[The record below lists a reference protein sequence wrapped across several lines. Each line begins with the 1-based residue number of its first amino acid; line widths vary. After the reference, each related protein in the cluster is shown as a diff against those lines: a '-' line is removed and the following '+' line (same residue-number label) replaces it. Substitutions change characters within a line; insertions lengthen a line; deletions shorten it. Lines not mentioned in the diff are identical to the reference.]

1 MKSEVEVNYLFV
13 SYVQQSIKNSASACL
28 KKKQKYSHTYFP
40 TDSLEDIMRSSISE
54 SYLSLDFISESEI
67 MNLEKFAEN
76 EALSR
81 AIEQLN
87 FKEKKLLYEK
97 YIQCKTDSEIARIF
111 DISRQGVSIFRKR
124 LLKKL
129 EVFLKR

>member
-40 TDSLEDIMRSSISE
+40 TDSLEDIMRSSISK

-67 MNLEKFAEN
+67 MNLENFAEN

-87 FKEKKLLYEK
+87 FKEKNYFMKNIFNVKQIVKLPEFLISAVKESLYSEK
-97 YIQCKTDSEIARIF
+97 DY
-111 DISRQGVSIFRKR
+111 
-124 LLKKL
+124 
-129 EVFLKR
+129 

>member
-67 MNLEKFAEN
+67 MNLENFAEN

-111 DISRQGVSIFRKR
+111 EVKSIILCKILYNVLPVSH
-124 LLKKL
+124 
-129 EVFLKR
+129 

>member
-67 MNLEKFAEN
+67 MNLENFAEN

-87 FKEKKLLYEK
+87 FKKKNYFMKNIFNVKQIVKLPEFLISAVKESLYSEKDY
-97 YIQCKTDSEIARIF
+97 
-111 DISRQGVSIFRKR
+111 
-124 LLKKL
+124 
-129 EVFLKR
+129 

>member
-67 MNLEKFAEN
+67 MNLENFTEN

-87 FKEKKLLYEK
+87 LKEKKLLYEK
-97 YIQCKTDSEIARIF
+97 YIQCKTDSEIARTF

>member
-67 MNLEKFAEN
+67 VNLENFAKN

-81 AIEQLN
+81 AIVQLI
-87 FKEKKLLYEK
+87 FKEKNYFMKN
-97 YIQCKTDSEIARIF
+97 IF
-111 DISRQGVSIFRKR
+111 NPKFQEQVSHFSKNVKIMCY
-124 LLKKL
+124 L
-129 EVFLKR
+129 

>member
-67 MNLEKFAEN
+67 MNLENFAEN

-87 FKEKKLLYEK
+87 FKEKKQLYEK

>member
-67 MNLEKFAEN
+67 MNLENFAEN

-87 FKEKKLLYEK
+87 FKEKNYFMKNIFNVKQIVKLPEFLISVVKESLYSEK
-97 YIQCKTDSEIARIF
+97 DY
-111 DISRQGVSIFRKR
+111 
-124 LLKKL
+124 
-129 EVFLKR
+129 

>member
-13 SYVQQSIKNSASACL
+13 SYVQQSIKNFASACL

-40 TDSLEDIMRSSISE
+40 TDSLEDIMRSGISE

-67 MNLEKFAEN
+67 MNLENFTEN

-87 FKEKKLLYEK
+87 FKEKNYFMKNIFNVKQIVKLPELLISVVKESLYSEK
-97 YIQCKTDSEIARIF
+97 DY
-111 DISRQGVSIFRKR
+111 
-124 LLKKL
+124 
-129 EVFLKR
+129 

>member
-40 TDSLEDIMRSSISE
+40 TDSLEDIMRNSISE

-67 MNLEKFAEN
+67 MNLENFAEN

-87 FKEKKLLYEK
+87 FKEKNYFMKNIFNVKQIVKLPEFLISVVKESLYSEK
-97 YIQCKTDSEIARIF
+97 DY
-111 DISRQGVSIFRKR
+111 
-124 LLKKL
+124 
-129 EVFLKR
+129 

>member
-67 MNLEKFAEN
+67 MNLENFTEN

-87 FKEKKLLYEK
+87 LKEKKLLYEK
-97 YIQCKTDSEIARIF
+97 YIQCKTDSEIARTF
-111 DISRQGVSIFRKR
+111 DISRQGVSIFRKK

>member
-1 MKSEVEVNYLFV
+1 SEVEVNYLFV

-67 MNLEKFAEN
+67 MNLENFAEN

-97 YIQCKTDSEIARIF
+97 YIQCKTDSEIARF
-111 DISRQGVSIFRKR
+111 CCKVLN
-124 LLKKL
+124 LLSNKV
-129 EVFLKR
+129 E

>member
-67 MNLEKFAEN
+67 MNLENFAEN

-87 FKEKKLLYEK
+87 FKEKNYFMKNIFNVKQIVKLPEFLISAVKESLYSEK
-97 YIQCKTDSEIARIF
+97 DY
-111 DISRQGVSIFRKR
+111 
-124 LLKKL
+124 
-129 EVFLKR
+129 

>member
-67 MNLEKFAEN
+67 MNLENFAEN

-87 FKEKKLLYEK
+87 FKEKNYFMKNIFNVKQIVKLPEFLISAVKESLYSEK
-97 YIQCKTDSEIARIF
+97 IIKKT
-111 DISRQGVSIFRKR
+111 
-124 LLKKL
+124 
-129 EVFLKR
+129 